1 MLLETLIYFIAE
13 GLDVAIFLSNIN
25 LAKFLGVQKKRISE
39 EKIVE
44 VLREAAIEIYHDVI
58 ENTPQ
63 YSGYL
68 ASNLR
73 IGVDGNLPEPALDL
87 YEAHEKWRSI
97 SEPKSKGDDYAIG
110 IAAAYNRGFNTA
122 KMDIRSKVTIRY
134 LASHWRV
141 AEKGVALRNV
151 NKPGQS
157 MARAEAKFSE
167 KFRVGWT
174 QRYAPKGVF
183 I

>member
-1 MLLETLIYFIAE
+1 MAIA
-13 GLDVAIFLSNIN
+13 LNKIN
-25 LAKFLGVQKKRISE
+25 LAKFLDVQKRRISE
-39 EKIVE
+39 EKIVD
-44 VLREAAIEIYHDVI
+44 VLREAAVEIYHDVI
-58 ENTPQ
+58 EHTPQ

-73 IGVDGNLPEPALDL
+73 IGVDGNLPEHALDL
-87 YEAHEKWRSI
+87 YEAHEKWRSL

-110 IAAAYNRGFNTA
+110 IAASYNRGFNTV
-122 KMDIRSKVTIRY
+122 KMDIRSKVTIKY

-151 NKPGQS
+151 NKPGHS
-157 MARAEAKFSE
+157 MAMAEVKFAKRFG
-167 KFRVGWT
+167 VGWT
-174 QRYAPKGVF
+174 QRYAPRGVF